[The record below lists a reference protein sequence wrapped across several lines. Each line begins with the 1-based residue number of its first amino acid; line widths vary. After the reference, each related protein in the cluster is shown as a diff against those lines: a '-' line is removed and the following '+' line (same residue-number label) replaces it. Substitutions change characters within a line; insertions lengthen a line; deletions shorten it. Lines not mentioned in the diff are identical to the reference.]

1 MIRLMPRI
9 RDIHVPANTTPA
21 SLQISH
27 RKFPLRNTM
36 LVTQL
41 PAQDSGLLYRGP
53 HPRVKPLLPRIGMPW
68 NTE

>member
-9 RDIHVPANTTPA
+9 RNIHVPANTPPA